1 MIKQQE
7 PICLT
12 TQHGKE
18 RALRRSF
25 GWGLGRQIQVCAT
38 DTDLLGTFSGEIARV
53 EAALETC
60 RSKALLGLIQTGLKQ
75 GLASEGSFG
84 PHPAVPLLATGQE
97 LLVYVDLERSIELVE
112 QRLELRTNYS
122 RRCIEHDG
130 DDNVDAWLR
139 QVGFPSHG
147 VIAMPAS
154 WQPGEPLFKGL
165 QTARD
170 LEAAV
175 AVCRDADPQRRVVLE
190 TDMRAHHNPM
200 RMASIARLGV
210 ALVRRLRRSCSSCD
224 LPGWGPIETRGGL
237 PCSWCGE
244 PTAMTREEIWGC
256 PHCGERHAQPRADG
270 LLAADPGQCDWCNP

>member
-1 MIKQQE
+1 MIEQQA

-18 RALRRSF
+18 QALRRSF
-25 GWGLGRQIQVCAT
+25 GWGLGRKIRVCPC
-38 DTDLLGTFSGEIARV
+38 DTDQLGSFSGEVARV

-60 RSKALLGLIQTGLKQ
+60 RRKAQLGLIETGLKQ

-84 PHPAVPLLATGQE
+84 PHPAVPLLAAGQE
-97 LLVYVDLERSIELVE
+97 LLVYVDLERGIELVE

-122 RRCIEHDG
+122 QCCFARDDAVDG
-130 DDNVDAWLR
+130 WLH

-147 VIAMPAS
+147 VIARPPS

-165 QTARD
+165 GTARD
-170 LEAAV
+170 LEAAM
-175 AVCRDADPQRRVVLE
+175 AVCRDADPQGRVVLE
-190 TDMRAHHNPM
+190 TDMRAHQNPM

-210 ALVRRLRRSCSSCD
+210 ALVRRLRRPCPSCG